1 MHRIPLLLWLWAAP
15 TLAAAAEAD
24 QFRAALAAL
33 CGKSFAGE
41 IVANTPEDPADP
53 FLGKALVM
61 QVRKCGEDEIR
72 VPFHVG
78 DDHSRTWVFTRTAAG
93 LRLKHDHRHADGSP
107 DAMTM
112 YGGDTRTPGSASRQ
126 EFPVDAESIA
136 LFEREGRSVST
147 TNVWA
152 VEITADAFVYELA
165 RPGRLFRVRFDL
177 TREVD
182 APPLPW
188 GAAE

>member
-1 MHRIPLLLWLWAAP
+1 MHRLLLLWLLSAP
-15 TLAAAAEAD
+15 TPAAAD
-24 QFRAALAAL
+24 DLDTFHAALEAL

-53 FLGKALVM
+53 FLGKPLVM
-61 QVRKCGEDEIR
+61 QVRECGEDQIR

-93 LRLKHDHRHADGSP
+93 LQLKHDHRHADGSP

-112 YGGDTRTPGSASRQ
+112 YGGDARTPGSATRQ

-136 LFEREGRSVST
+136 LFEREGRAVST

-152 VEITADAFVYELA
+152 VEITPEAFVYELA

-182 APPLPW
+182 APPAPW
-188 GAAE
+188 GAGD

>member
-1 MHRIPLLLWLWAAP
+1 MHRTLLLWLVFALAPAKAADV
-15 TLAAAAEAD
+15 D
-24 QFRAALAAL
+24 QFHAALAAL

-53 FLGKALVM
+53 FLGKPLVM
-61 QVRKCGEDEIR
+61 QVRECTRDEIR

-78 DDHSRTWVFTRTAAG
+78 DDHSRTWVFTRTANG

-107 DAMTM
+107 DATTL
-112 YGGDTRTPGSASRQ
+112 YGGDTRTPGSATRQ
-126 EFPVDAESIA
+126 EFPVDTESIA
-136 LFEREGRSVST
+136 LFQREGRTVST

-177 TREVD
+177 SREVD
-182 APPLPW
+182 APPPPW
-188 GAAE
+188 GAE

>member
-1 MHRIPLLLWLWAAP
+1 MHRTLLLWLLSALTP
-15 TLAAAAEAD
+15 AAAAD
-24 QFRAALAAL
+24 GYTFHAALEAL
-33 CGKSFAGE
+33 CGKSFAGQ

-53 FLGKALVM
+53 FLGKPLVM
-61 QVRKCGEDEIR
+61 QVRECGEDQIR

-78 DDHSRTWVFTRTAAG
+78 DDHSRTWVFTRTATG

-112 YGGDTRTPGSASRQ
+112 YGGDTRTPGSATRQ

-136 LFEREGRSVST
+136 LFEREGRAVST

-152 VEITADAFVYELA
+152 VEITPEAFVYELA

-182 APPLPW
+182 APPAPW
-188 GAAE
+188 GAGD